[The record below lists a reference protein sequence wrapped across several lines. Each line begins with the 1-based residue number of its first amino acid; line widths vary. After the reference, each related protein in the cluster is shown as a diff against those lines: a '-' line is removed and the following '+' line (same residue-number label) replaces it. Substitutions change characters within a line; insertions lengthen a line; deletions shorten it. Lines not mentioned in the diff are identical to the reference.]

1 MQFRC
6 SSIFLLLCGS
16 VSWLINPS
24 SVVATIQVVPGTA
37 SFVDLD
43 TSVDVVVNGITA
55 QGSAGMN
62 ELLFVGAQWPEPTFP
77 PLGDTDAW
85 SLGVSREVVDL
96 DERSFAAAMAR
107 YEPTYNGL
115 QTNLFL
121 GASAEGYSSSDISPG
136 DDTFVANGKIN
147 GSLDMYLTSNN
158 AGDLPGPYDVKL
170 DLTLTG
176 DKLAA
181 TPLAAGATMNYFVR
195 ITPHGGLP
203 IVFNNTF
210 TDLALPLGGPPFSI
224 HHSLDI
230 FGVLLVPESAT
241 LIAELEFGVG
251 LDDGL
256 QTTVD
261 GRTLAQP
268 RVTFVE
274 AGSMFDSTLA
284 MNFTAQRVVPE
295 PASFLLAILTLLGL
309 LLLTR
314 GGRK

>member
-6 SSIFLLLCGS
+6 RFIFLLLCGI

-55 QGSAGMN
+55 QGSAVMN

-77 PLGDTDAW
+77 PLGDPDAW

-96 DERSFAAAMAR
+96 DERSFAAAMTR

-121 GASAEGYSSSDISPG
+121 GASAEGYSSSDVSPG
-136 DDTFVANGKIN
+136 DDTFVANGEIN
-147 GSLDMYLTSNN
+147 GNLDMYLTSNN

-210 TDLALPLGGPPFSI
+210 TDLALPLGGPPFAI
-224 HHSLDI
+224 HHSVDI

-241 LIAELEFGVG
+241 LFAEVEFGVG

-261 GRTLAQP
+261 GRTLVQP
-268 RVTFVE
+268 RVSFVE
-274 AGSMFDSTLA
+274 AGSMFNSTFA
-284 MNFTAQRVVPE
+284 MHFTAQRVVPE
-295 PASFLLAILTLLGL
+295 PTAFLLAILALFGL
-309 LLLTR
+309 LVCTR